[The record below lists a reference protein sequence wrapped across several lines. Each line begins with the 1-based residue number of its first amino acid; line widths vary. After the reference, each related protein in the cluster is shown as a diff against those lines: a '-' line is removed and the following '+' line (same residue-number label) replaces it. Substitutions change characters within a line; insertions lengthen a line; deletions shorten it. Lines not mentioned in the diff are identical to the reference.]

1 MPVPSVT
8 EMPVMEAMLFIATTV
23 TSTRPSSQPSPVTA
37 PIEPSRCSVVIS
49 VLSMPAAPAPR
60 P

>member
-23 TSTRPSSQPSPVTA
+23 TSTSPSSQPSPVTMNL
-37 PIEPSRCSVVIS
+37 I
-49 VLSMPAAPAPR
+49 
-60 P
+60 

>member
-1 MPVPSVT
+1 
-8 EMPVMEAMLFIATTV
+8 MEAMLFIATTV
-23 TSTRPSSQPSPVTA
+23 TSTSPSSQPSPVTA